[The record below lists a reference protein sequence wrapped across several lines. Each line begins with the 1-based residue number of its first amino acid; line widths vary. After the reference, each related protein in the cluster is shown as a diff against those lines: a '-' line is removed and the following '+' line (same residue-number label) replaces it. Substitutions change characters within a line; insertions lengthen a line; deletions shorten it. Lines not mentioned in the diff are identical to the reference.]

1 MSIFALLPSEIIDI
15 ILWEYWY
22 DQSKFLIH
30 QHIKNP
36 INTYNKILNYVN
48 KYLFFGFSNTSIK
61 SVEQQ
66 LLSNLREFN
75 NQLKNIE
82 NTRASRIIIVHRFP
96 IMEHCF
102 SNNYLHGMV
111 FNNIHDNFKYI
122 AAFCMIHCHPESRY
136 VIHYKFKD
144 FIA

>member
-1 MSIFALLPSEIIDI
+1 MNIFALLPSEIIDI

-36 INTYNKILNYVN
+36 INTYNKILNYIN

-82 NTRASRIIIVHRFP
+82 NTRASRIIIVQISHYG
-96 IMEHCF
+96 HCF
-102 SNNYLHGMV
+102 STIIYTN
-111 FNNIHDNFKYI
+111 NNIHDNFKYI
-122 AAFCMIHCHPESRY
+122 AAFCMIHYYPERY
-136 VIHYKFKD
+136 LIQ
-144 FIA
+144 I